1 MLSVLFI
8 IVFLVYPPLA
18 NPKNLSTKQP
28 ECNAQQKGTESL
40 FDVFLCC
47 CMCTVCYV
55 SLKKKKKNLPSLV
68 PIKIKINKSSR
79 HVTSNNALPPPTSI

>member
-8 IVFLVYPPLA
+8 IVFLVYPPPPPLA

-55 SLKKKKKNLPSLV
+55 SLKKKNLPSLV
-68 PIKIKINKSSR
+68 PIKIK
-79 HVTSNNALPPPTSI
+79 